1 MSFTFLQN
9 KDRDPIMLPRVLHTT
24 LSRKLNYPKLI
35 KRKTCLQPFFL
46 CMLIIFPGSLTAE
59 GESDIKSIWQNGYH
73 VVSGDNN
80 FRLKFGGR
88 IQHHFSFFNQDKDVE
103 NLLGSLD
110 NGSEFRRIRF
120 YNSGTIYKSVQYK
133 LQLNYSEGAASLA
146 DVWVGLTGIPFI
158 GNLRVGH
165 LKEAFSL
172 DMMTSSN
179 NITFLERALVTAFK
193 KQRNSGISI
202 FNTVLNQKLIWAI
215 GLFQNTDKFGN
226 SIDEG
231 QNLTSRVVY
240 LPYYNKNKNRLLHI
254 GAGYSSRTPPNN
266 EFSIKSRPE
275 AHLAPAYINTGTIE
289 GATSSYMTG
298 GELAVLLNRFGMQG
312 EFMTTEVNSD
322 SGNFTFNG
330 FYVETSLFLTDDHRT
345 YSTST
350 GAYTGINPR
359 RSFSSEESNQGLGAW
374 QIALRY
380 SYLDLTDQDISGG
393 ILSDVTAGLN
403 WYLNPA
409 TRISL
414 NYTIA
419 NLENVGQS
427 NIFQSKFQ
435 VAF

>member
-1 MSFTFLQN
+1 
-9 KDRDPIMLPRVLHTT
+9 
-24 LSRKLNYPKLI
+24 
-35 KRKTCLQPFFL
+35 
-46 CMLIIFPGSLTAE
+46 
-59 GESDIKSIWQNGYH
+59 
-73 VVSGDNN
+73 
-80 FRLKFGGR
+80 
-88 IQHHFSFFNQDKDVE
+88 
-103 NLLGSLD
+103 
-110 NGSEFRRIRF
+110 
-120 YNSGTIYKSVQYK
+120 
-133 LQLNYSEGAASLA
+133 
-146 DVWVGLTGIPFI
+146 
-158 GNLRVGH
+158 
-165 LKEAFSL
+165 
-172 DMMTSSN
+172 MMTSSN

-202 FNTVLNQKLIWAI
+202 FNTVLDKKLIWAV

-231 QNLTSRVVY
+231 QNLTSRIVY
-240 LPYYNKNKNRLLHI
+240 LPYNDKEKNRLLHL
-254 GAGYSSRTPPNN
+254 GVAYSNREPANE

-275 AHLAPAYINTGTIE
+275 AHLAPAYINTGTITD
-289 GATSSYMTG
+289 ASSSYMAGT
-298 GELAVLLNRFGMQG
+298 EIAAIANRFGMQS
-312 EFMTTEVNSD
+312 EFITAGVDSD
-322 SGNFTFNG
+322 SGNFSFSG

-345 YSTST
+345 YSTSS
-350 GAYTGINPR
+350 GSFKSISPK
-359 RSFSSEESNQGLGAW
+359 RSFSSEKSNKGSGAW

-380 SYLDLTDQDISGG
+380 SYLDLTDQGIAGG